1 MAYAINLKTAT
12 YDPAG
17 IVSATWDL
25 LKLDGNVGFSVRID
39 WMNGFNAFL
48 VRDAAAVSVSL
59 PMQFDTAYTYSLTLY
74 GLKDDDDEN
83 DDVYSAQL
91 QIPDWPPSRQTARS

>member
-12 YDPAG
+12 YDAAG

-25 LKLDGNVGFSVRID
+25 LKLDGNVGFCVRID
-39 WMNGFNAFL
+39 WPLGYQEFF

-59 PMQFDTAYTYSLTLY
+59 PMQFDTAYAYSVTLY
-74 GLKDDDDEN
+74 GLKDDDDIN
-83 DDVYSAQL
+83 DDVYSRQL
-91 QIPDWPPSRQTARS
+91 QIPDWPPARQAARS